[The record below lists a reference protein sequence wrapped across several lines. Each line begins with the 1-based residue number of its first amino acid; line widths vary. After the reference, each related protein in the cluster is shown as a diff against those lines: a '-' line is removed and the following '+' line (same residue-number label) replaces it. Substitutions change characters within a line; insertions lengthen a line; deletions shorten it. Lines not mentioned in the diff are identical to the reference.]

1 MRASQSGQ
9 EAWLLGDPVVA
20 LNPSGHLPARG
31 AHGEDRGF
39 WPGHSKD
46 AVEWG
51 PALGATLRL
60 CAMDGE
66 LDQAGLGVYRD
77 MGCWA
82 KMWKAEWG
90 QGFLHQVWVSG
101 SLMLH
106 LVEAALS
113 YTQCGWWDLGLQVSH
128 LLTCTFLLPGL
139 VC

>member
-1 MRASQSGQ
+1 
-9 EAWLLGDPVVA
+9 
-20 LNPSGHLPARG
+20 
-31 AHGEDRGF
+31 
-39 WPGHSKD
+39 
-46 AVEWG
+46 
-51 PALGATLRL
+51 
-60 CAMDGE
+60 MDGE

-77 MGCWA
+77 MDCWA

>member
-1 MRASQSGQ
+1 M
-9 EAWLLGDPVVA
+9 A
-20 LNPSGHLPARG
+20 LNPGGHLPARG
-31 AHGEDRGF
+31 AHGEDRGLR
-39 WPGHSKD
+39 PGYSKD

-51 PALGATLRL
+51 PALGATLGL

-82 KMWKAEWG
+82 KMWKVEWG

-101 SLMLH
+101 PLMLH
-106 LVEAALS
+106 LVGAALS
-113 YTQCGWWDLGLQVSH
+113 YTQCGWW
-128 LLTCTFLLPGL
+128 GL